1 MLFDSDSRGMIIA
14 KGTSAAAV
22 ACSGEA
28 RTAAAAVAAG
38 LSEGLWPVTNGRYPE
53 ISWPEIPFSLPPHTY
68 ASKMNGSTL
77 TPYATSCQLPT
88 GLHTSHT
95 ERDTSSSV
103 ACTPQNMTAT
113 FRRAAI
119 SQKCGHCCG
128 AVCRSV
134 ALQRCHGHFPVIA
147 PRSAYLDGLYTLR
160 RLRAWG

>member
-1 MLFDSDSRGMIIA
+1 MRGIPLLFDSDSRGMIIA

-38 LSEGLWPVTNGRYPE
+38 LSEGLWPATNGRYPE

-95 ERDTSSSV
+95 ERDTSSSI
-103 ACTPQNMTAT
+103 ACTPQNMKPLFSAQQ
-113 FRRAAI
+113 FLRNVAI
-119 SQKCGHCCG
+119 VV
-128 AVCRSV
+128 ARSV
-134 ALQRCHGHFPVIA
+134 ALSRSSVATDTFPSLHRGARI
-147 PRSAYLDGLYTLR
+147 
-160 RLRAWG
+160 